1 MIHWKF
7 KVLALVGL
15 LFASSYYF
23 NESSSGDRDLASVP
37 GKSAEPKKVPAP

>member
-1 MIHWKF
+1 MIHWKV

-23 NESSSGDRDLASVP
+23 QETNSRDLASVN
-37 GKSAEPKKVPAP
+37 GKNSEATSKVEASP